1 MNLLKRL
8 SFSQIHYPSTVV
20 VNNKENIVDAL
31 AEFSKVK
38 EQTQEALVKTHA
50 LLVKRIAY
58 HLLGRLPHSV
68 QLDDLVQAGMMGLL
82 EALRHYDE
90 TKGASFETYAG
101 IRIRGQM
108 LDEVR
113 RNDWVPRSVYRN
125 SRKISSAVKLV
136 ENRLGRDA
144 KDHEIAAELGLNL
157 NDYHLL
163 LNDSAGAHLYGFDD
177 LGVTDDLLKDES
189 HALSTEPHVNA
200 LNADMKSHLTA
211 VINNLPKNE
220 RLVLSLY
227 YEQDLNLKEIGE
239 VLGVSESRVSQIH
252 SQATHRIKSRLP
264 E

>member
-1 MNLLKRL
+1 MD
-8 SFSQIHYPSTVV
+8 T
-20 VNNKENIVDAL
+20 L
-31 AEFSKVK
+31 AAFSKVNK
-38 EQTQEALVKTHA
+38 QTQEALIKTHA
-50 LLVKRIAY
+50 LLVKRIAH

-82 EALRHYDE
+82 EAARHYDE

-125 SRKISSAVKLV
+125 SRRVSAAVKLV

-144 KDHEIAAELGLNL
+144 KDHEIAAELELNL
-157 NDYHLL
+157 TEYHALL
-163 LNDSAGAHLYGFDD
+163 SDSAGAHFYGFDD
-177 LGVTDDLLKDES
+177 LGVTDDILKDES
-189 HALSTEPHVNA
+189 LSMSTEPHVNA
-200 LNADMKSHLTA
+200 LNADMKNHLTQ
-211 VINNLPKNE
+211 VINSLPKNE

-227 YEQDLNLKEIGE
+227 YEQDLNLKEIGD

-264 E
+264 GS